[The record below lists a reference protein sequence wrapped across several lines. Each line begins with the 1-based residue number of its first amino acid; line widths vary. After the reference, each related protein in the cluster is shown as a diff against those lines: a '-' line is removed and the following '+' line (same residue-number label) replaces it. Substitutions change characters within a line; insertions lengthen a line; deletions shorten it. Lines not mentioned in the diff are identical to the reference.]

1 MHLRLALSHNLTSW
15 RSRVRA
21 GACSRSCMLA
31 FGFHAGSSSP
41 DPFAWS
47 NPATHAYDMRSAAR
61 MWSFR
66 FRKSRSPSW
75 EGGSGVNVITTG
87 RPRSSQPASAACS
100 TFSTELI
107 KQFEKRQREDETLI
121 PNVSFGEQMVS
132 TLPSL
137 RAFALSL
144 VHDPVRADD
153 LVQETILRAWSKAHL
168 FEPGMNLRSWL
179 FTTLRHQ
186 FCSELRKRKREIDDP
201 NGFYARRLRAC
212 PDQHAHLEWKEF
224 QTALAKLT
232 PDQRAAL
239 ILVAAEGLSHEDAA
253 AVCGVCAG
261 TIKSRVS
268 RARTR
273 LAELLRIDDHTQIG
287 PDNLT
292 KAALQRATRL

>member
-1 MHLRLALSHNLTSW
+1 
-15 RSRVRA
+15 
-21 GACSRSCMLA
+21 
-31 FGFHAGSSSP
+31 
-41 DPFAWS
+41 
-47 NPATHAYDMRSAAR
+47 

-66 FRKSRSPSW
+66 FWKSRSPSW
-75 EGGSGVNVITTG
+75 EAGSGVNVITTG

-179 FTTLRHQ
+179 FTILRHQ
-186 FCSELRKRKREIDDP
+186 FCSDLRKRKFEIDDP
-201 NGFYARRLRAC
+201 NGFYAARLRAC
-212 PDQHAHLEWKEF
+212 PDQHAHLEWQEF
-224 QTALAKLT
+224 QTALA
-232 PDQRAAL
+232 
-239 ILVAAEGLSHEDAA
+239 S
-253 AVCGVCAG
+253 
-261 TIKSRVS
+261 
-268 RARTR
+268 
-273 LAELLRIDDHTQIG
+273 
-287 PDNLT
+287 
-292 KAALQRATRL
+292 